1 MGDGIQ
7 FSRIVR
13 RGLIGALWS
22 LGALSA
28 IVLVWHMLYGL
39 DIGSETSGA
48 FDARHLGESYNIDD
62 LGIADLDGDGALDIF
77 TTNHR
82 LPQFLRFNDGAGSF
96 RLVSAADLGLGMDQ
110 RFPGAM
116 SRAHR
121 PAISEPGL
129 YIYYYRRSLVFDAV
143 GVGKTSVFAG
153 TVDVGGTVYDRQRGN
168 VHLERDNY
176 RTDAGVRRSRIRFV
190 IEGSG
195 RLEFEDWPPRAAGFK
210 ELTLAPDIP
219 LESVHIGE
227 AGQHPSA
234 HDDVWPTL
242 RDRHSVVWS
251 DFYGDGF
258 LDAFITVGGAR
269 GRLSRHAPETTD
281 EVFAGAAPGAFER
294 DETVLGLEKRGCPA
308 RQIATVDLN
317 GDNRLDLYIACGRE
331 DDPNRDFPN
340 QLFVQQPDGR
350 FRDVAAAV
358 GLDIPEMGA
367 FAFGDVDEDGDPD
380 LIYAFRG
387 SIWLYRNEAG
397 HFAAER
403 LGSEPKDGWQA
414 ATIVRLADYQNDGDL
429 DAFVASAIG
438 SAFALNEDG
447 AFRMIDLQTLGLPA
461 KAVSA
466 NWVDY
471 DNDGLLDL
479 FVAPSGLYRQLPDGA
494 FKKTGML
501 AASNG
506 FMVHGARSSWT
517 DVDDDGALDL
527 ILGSQKCL
535 PLRACSAQK
544 KLFGWARRILG
555 SALITPFEVNL
566 DHTLDWRVELYRQNA
581 SLGNW
586 LHIDLAG
593 PAGNSA
599 GLGTRVVVGSG
610 GKRQMQVVGQSE
622 GSHLS
627 QGHYR
632 LYFGLGEAQ
641 EADAIEVVWPD
652 GTRQTLSGVA
662 GNRRLTIAYGKQSDK
677 ERRP

>member
-1 MGDGIQ
+1 M
-7 FSRIVR
+7 V
-13 RGLIGALWS
+13 GLLWS
-22 LGALSA
+22 LGALPA

-39 DIGSETSGA
+39 DIGSETTEA
-48 FDARHLGESYNIDD
+48 FDSRHLGESYNIDD
-62 LGIADLDGDGALDIF
+62 MGIVDLDGDDALDIF

-82 LPQFLRFNDGAGSF
+82 LPQLLLFNDGAGAF
-96 RLVSAADLGLGMDQ
+96 RSAAAADLGLGMDQ

-121 PAISEPGL
+121 PATEEPGL
-129 YIYYYRRSLVFDAV
+129 YIYYYRRSLVLDAV
-143 GVGKTSVFAG
+143 GGRKTFVFSG
-153 TVDVGGTVYDRQRGN
+153 MVDAGGTIYSRRRGG
-168 VHLERDNY
+168 VHLERDDY
-176 RTDAGVRRSRIRFV
+176 RTDADVRRSRIRFV

-210 ELTLAPDIP
+210 ELSLAADTP
-219 LESVHIGE
+219 LQSVHVGE
-227 AGQHPSA
+227 AGRHPSA
-234 HDDVWPTL
+234 HNDIWPTL

-251 DFYGDGF
+251 DLNGDDL
-258 LDAFITVGGAR
+258 LDAVVTVGGAR

-281 EVFAGAAPGAFER
+281 EVFAGSAPGAFER
-294 DETVLGLEKRGCPA
+294 DETAMGLEKRGCPA
-308 RQIATVDLN
+308 RQIATIDLN

-350 FRDVAAAV
+350 FRNVAPET

-367 FAFGDVDEDGDPD
+367 FAFGDVDGDNDPD
-380 LIYAFRG
+380 LIYAYRG
-387 SIWLYRNEAG
+387 SIWLYRNAAG
-397 HFAAER
+397 HFSAER

-429 DAFVASAIG
+429 DAFVASATG
-438 SAFALNEDG
+438 SAFALNENG
-447 AFRMIDLQTLGLPA
+447 VFRMIEPQTLGLPA
-461 KAVSA
+461 KGVSA

-479 FVAPSGLYRQLPDGA
+479 FVAPSGLYRQLSDGA
-494 FKKTGML
+494 FKVTGLL

-506 FMVHGARSSWT
+506 FMMHGARSNWT
-517 DVDDDGALDL
+517 DANGDGALDL
-527 ILGSQKCL
+527 ILASQKCL

-544 KLFGWARRILG
+544 KLFGWARRVLG
-555 SALITPFEVNL
+555 SALITPFEVDL
-566 DHTLDWRVELYRQNA
+566 DHTLDWRVDLYRQTA
-581 SLGNW
+581 SVGNW

-593 PAGNSA
+593 PVGNSA
-599 GLGTRVVVGSG
+599 GLGARVVVSSR
-610 GKRQMQVVGQSE
+610 GKQQMQVVGQSE

-641 EADAIEVVWPD
+641 KADAIEVLWPD
-652 GTRQTLSGVA
+652 GTRQVLSGVA
-662 GNRRLTIAYGKQSDK
+662 GNRRLTIAYGKPSV
-677 ERRP
+677 EARRP